1 MAPISI
7 APVDSRI
14 TSADELA
21 FPASRGLANAIV
33 GNNERCGA
41 AVRRFATIVMNHK
54 RKFGVGF
61 FGLVIIAVSL
71 SMHTAA
77 SKTGER
83 AHVVIMSTTDMHG
96 RIFPIDYYTN
106 KYDNVGI
113 AKVATLV
120 KEARNSDP
128 DLILVDSGDTIQG
141 TPLEYFHNKRNNTP
155 PDPMMLAMN
164 ALRYDSMTVGNH
176 EYNFGLTVLEKA
188 RRESKFPWLS
198 ANTYNKG
205 TSTTHYQ
212 PYIVKEV
219 QGVRIGVLGLTT
231 PGIPNWENVPNYA
244 GLEFHET
251 VSEAKKWVSILRDK
265 ETVDVVVIAMHMG
278 IEEDLRT
285 GQTNPSQVPN
295 ENAAIAIARQVPG
308 VDLILMGHTHRDVPS
323 LVVNGVQLT
332 QANRWASHV
341 ARVDLYLEKNTSGRW
356 SIVAKSARTIPVT
369 EKTEIDPEIAKL
381 GEPYDKE
388 TQAWLG
394 RAIGES
400 SEELTAR
407 DCRFRDSAIIDL
419 IQRVQIEAGNADVSM
434 AACFNPQAH
443 IPKGAVTV
451 RDIAGLYEYE
461 NTLVTLE
468 LTGQQ
473 LKDALEHSARY
484 FREYQQAKSLNELV
498 DQRIPGY
505 NFDMAE
511 GVTYDL
517 DLTKPFG
524 QRVQNLKFKGQPLR
538 PTQKLRVVTNNYRVN
553 GGGNYMMYKDAPV
566 VYRSSEEVR
575 ELIIDW
581 VERHKTI
588 PTRESNNWRIVQAP

>member
-1 MAPISI
+1 M
-7 APVDSRI
+7 
-14 TSADELA
+14 
-21 FPASRGLANAIV
+21 
-33 GNNERCGA
+33 
-41 AVRRFATIVMNHK
+41 
-54 RKFGVGF
+54 
-61 FGLVIIAVSL
+61 
-71 SMHTAA
+71 
-77 SKTGER
+77 KTGER
-83 AHVVIMSTTDMHG
+83 AHVVILSTTDMHG
-96 RIFPIDYYTN
+96 RIFPLDYYTN

-120 KEARNSDP
+120 KEARKNDP

-155 PDPMMLAMN
+155 ADPMMLAMS
-164 ALRYDSMTVGNH
+164 ALHYDSMTVGNH
-176 EYNFGLTVLEKA
+176 EYNFGLNVLDKA
-188 RRESKFPWLS
+188 RTEAKFPWLS

-219 QGVRIGVLGLTT
+219 QGARVGVLGLTT
-231 PGIPNWENVPNYA
+231 PGIPNWENVSNYA
-244 GLEFHET
+244 GLEFHESI
-251 VSEAKKWVSILRDK
+251 SEAKKWVSILRDK
-265 ETVDVVVIAMHMG
+265 EAVDVVAIAMHMG

-308 VDLILMGHTHRDVPS
+308 VDVILMGHTHRDVPA
-323 LVVNGVQLT
+323 LVVNGVLLT

-356 SIVAKSARTIPVT
+356 VIAAKSARTIPVT

-381 GEPYDKE
+381 GDPYDKE

-407 DCRFRDSAIIDL
+407 DCRFRDTAIIDL
-419 IQRVQIEAGNADVSM
+419 IQRVQLEAGNADVSM
-434 AACFNPQAH
+434 AACFNPEAR

-484 FREYQQAKSLNELV
+484 FREYQPGKSLNELV
-498 DQRIPGY
+498 DQHIPGY

-524 QRVQNLKFKGQPLR
+524 QRIQNLKFKGQPLG

-553 GGGNYMMYKDAPV
+553 GGGNYTMYQDAPV
-566 VYRSSEEVR
+566 VYRSSAEVR

-581 VERHKTI
+581 VEHHKTI
-588 PTRESNNWRIVQAP
+588 PTRESNNWHIVQAP